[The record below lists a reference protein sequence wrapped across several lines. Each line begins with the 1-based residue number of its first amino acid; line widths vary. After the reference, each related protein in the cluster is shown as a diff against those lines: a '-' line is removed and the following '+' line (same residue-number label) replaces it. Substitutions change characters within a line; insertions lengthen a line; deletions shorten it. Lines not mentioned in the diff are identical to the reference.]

1 MWQNVN
7 NEVNNKDEGLKN
19 IGHSKSIRNPIFG
32 VNGDMASVWLVMTV
46 YYKMQQML
54 FQNAKAILLQNVTEV
69 YYKMRQVFYYKMR

>member
-32 VNGDMASVWLVMTV
+32 VNGDTASVWLVMTV
-46 YYKMQQML
+46 YY
-54 FQNAKAILLQNVTEV
+54 
-69 YYKMRQVFYYKMR
+69 